1 MTAQQLKNSI
11 LQMAVQGKLVPQDPN
26 DEPASVLLERI
37 RAEKERLIK
46 EKKIKREKNPSVI
59 FKGADN
65 TPYEKI
71 GDEVRSLAD
80 LVPFEIPSSWEWCRV
95 GDLFSNMSGLAYKKD
110 ALAIK
115 ADKMI
120 RVLRGGNI
128 GEEQFLFKG
137 DDVFISSELVKPELY
152 LRKNYMIT
160 PAVSS
165 LDHIGKIALIDKDYS
180 DTVVGGFVLMLI
192 PHFNDDVVSEY
203 LLYAFA
209 AKHHRDN
216 CRNITHKSGQ
226 AFYNL
231 SREQMMNLP
240 VPIPPREEMGRI
252 IAMLKRVL
260 PKVADYAVVDTAL
273 QNLNG
278 SFPEA
283 LKKSILQEA
292 VQGKLVPQ
300 DPSDE
305 PAEALL
311 ERIRAEKQRLIKEG
325 KIKKDKHE
333 SIIFRRD
340 NSHYEKRGSE
350 EVCIDDE
357 IPFEIPENWVWCRF
371 EAATLYVTDYVA
383 NGSFASLRE
392 NVKTYKEENYA
403 LMVKTQDFSN
413 DFTRGLTY
421 TDQKGFDYLQKS
433 RLYGGELMLSNI
445 GASIGKAF
453 IIPTMNIRMTLAPNA
468 IVVKCLDTV
477 MTEYLRYFILSYYGQ
492 KMLSDF
498 TAGTA
503 MPKFSKT
510 QLRSALLP
518 VPPYSEQK
526 RIIEK
531 IKQLDVLVCT
541 L

>member
-1 MTAQQLKNSI
+1 M
-11 LQMAVQGKLVPQDPN
+11 
-26 DEPASVLLERI
+26 
-37 RAEKERLIK
+37 
-46 EKKIKREKNPSVI
+46 
-59 FKGADN
+59 
-65 TPYEKI
+65 
-71 GDEVRSLAD
+71 RSLAD
-80 LVPFEIPSSWEWCRV
+80 EVPFDIPDSWEWVRLGTVIELQSGQDMTPDKYNDCGKGIPYITGASNIENGIVLINRWTEYGRAFAYCGDILLTCKGTV
-95 GDLFSNMSGLAYKKD
+95 GTMAVLQEPQVHIARQIM
-110 ALAIK
+110 AIRP
-115 ADKMI
+115 I
-120 RVLRGGNI
+120 
-128 GEEQFLFKG
+128 
-137 DDVFISSELVKPELY
+137 SELYVPYIQLVLDTLVENLKAAA
-152 LRKNYMIT
+152 KSMI
-160 PAVSS
+160 PGIAREDVLQS
-165 LDHIGKIALIDKDYS
+165 LFP
-180 DTVVGGFVLMLI
+180 V
-192 PHFNDDVVSEY
+192 PPVSEQKRIVQKVSDLSPCLEQY
-203 LLYAFA
+203 AAADTKLLSL
-209 AKHHRDN
+209 N
-216 CRNITHKSGQ
+216 
-226 AFYNL
+226 
-231 SREQMMNLP
+231 
-240 VPIPPREEMGRI
+240 
-252 IAMLKRVL
+252 
-260 PKVADYAVVDTAL
+260 TA
-273 QNLNG
+273 
-278 SFPEA
+278 FPEA

-292 VQGKLVPQ
+292 VQGKLVSQ

>member
-1 MTAQQLKNSI
+1 M
-11 LQMAVQGKLVPQDPN
+11 
-26 DEPASVLLERI
+26 
-37 RAEKERLIK
+37 
-46 EKKIKREKNPSVI
+46 
-59 FKGADN
+59 
-65 TPYEKI
+65 PYEKI
-71 GDEVRSLAD
+71 GDEVRSLVD
-80 LVPFEIPSSWEWCRV
+80 EVPFDIPDSWEWVRLGSIGETNIGLTYKPSDV
-95 GDLFSNMSGLAYKKD
+95 TSSG
-110 ALAIK
+110 IP
-115 ADKMI
+115 
-120 RVLRGGNI
+120 VLRSNNI
-128 GEEQFLFKG
+128 QNGQMDYSELLYVNCTVPERAYAHKG
-137 DDVFISSELVKPELY
+137 DILICARNGSRALVGKSAIVDADDMAFGAFMAIYRSPCNPYIQLFINSY
-152 LRKNYMIT
+152 LFRGQ
-160 PAVSS
+160 
-165 LDHIGKIALIDKDYS
+165 LDGATTTTINQV
-180 DTVVGGFVLMLI
+180 TQ
-192 PHFNDDVVSEY
+192 E
-203 LLYAFA
+203 
-209 AKHHRDN
+209 
-216 CRNITHKSGQ
+216 
-226 AFYNL
+226 
-231 SREQMMNLP
+231 
-240 VPIPPREEMGRI
+240 
-252 IAMLKRVL
+252 MLKRQLCPL
-260 PKVADYAVVDTAL
+260 PPIQEQQRIVQKYTELQPLIAAYSSAYDKV
-273 QNLNG
+273 QILNT

-292 VQGKLVPQ
+292 VQGKLVLQ

-333 SIIFRRD
+333 SVIFRRD
-340 NSHYEKRGSE
+340 NSHYEKRDAE
-350 EVCIDDE
+350 VVCIDDE
-357 IPFEIPENWVWCRF
+357 IPFEIPENWAWCRF

-453 IIPTMNIRMTLAPNA
+453 IIPTMNVRMTLAPNA
-468 IVVKCLDTV
+468 IVVKCLDSV

-510 QLRSALLP
+510 QLRSALIP

-526 RIIEK
+526 RIIEM
-531 IKQLDVLVCT
+531 IKRLDVLVCT

>member
-37 RAEKERLIK
+37 HAEKERLIK

-80 LVPFEIPSSWEWCRV
+80 EVPFDIPDSWEWVRIRSLGEIVRGSGIKRNETVPQGCPCVRYGELYTTYQTSFTAAV
-95 GDLFSNMSGLAYKKD
+95 SFISAELDEKCKHFFYGDVLMTLTGENKPDIAKAVAYLGTTPIAAGGDLAFWTQHGMNPLFLSYIMASPYIISRKV
-110 ALAIK
+110 ALATGDIIVHISG
-115 ADKMI
+115 DKLGTI
-120 RVLRGGNI
+120 L
-128 GEEQFLFKG
+128 
-137 DDVFISSELVKPELY
+137 
-152 LRKNYMIT
+152 
-160 PAVSS
+160 
-165 LDHIGKIALIDKDYS
+165 
-180 DTVVGGFVLMLI
+180 
-192 PHFNDDVVSEY
+192 
-203 LLYAFA
+203 
-209 AKHHRDN
+209 
-216 CRNITHKSGQ
+216 
-226 AFYNL
+226 
-231 SREQMMNLP
+231 LP
-240 VPIPPREEMGRI
+240 VPPLAEQGKIVARI
-252 IAMLKRVL
+252 QSLELVIK
-260 PKVADYAVVDTAL
+260 DYAQKATTLQTLEDT
-273 QNLNG
+273 
-278 SFPEA
+278 FPES

-292 VQGKLVPQ
+292 VQGKLVSQ

-340 NSHYEKRGSE
+340 NSHYEKRGLE

-357 IPFEIPENWVWCRF
+357 IPFEIPENWAWCRF
-371 EAATLYVTDYVA
+371 ETATLYVTDYVA

-468 IVVKCLDTV
+468 IVVKCLDAI

-510 QLRSALLP
+510 QLRSALIP
-518 VPPYSEQK
+518 VPPYSEQR

>member
-65 TPYEKI
+65 TPYEKN

-80 LVPFEIPSSWEWCRV
+80 LAPFEIPSSWEWCRV

-115 ADKMI
+115 ADKMV

-128 GEEQFLFKG
+128 GEEQFYFKG

-160 PAVSS
+160 TAVSS

-333 SIIFRRD
+333 SVIFRRD
-340 NSHYEKRGSE
+340 NSHYEKLDGVER
-350 EVCIDDE
+350 CIDDE
-357 IPFEIPENWVWCRF
+357 LPFEIPENWCWCKIGTIF
-371 EAATLYVTDYVA
+371 TLQAGKNIQAAEIHENPFAESYPCYGGNGIRGYVA
-383 NGSFASLRE
+383 SSNRTGDYPIIGRQGALCGNINRATGEFYATE
-392 NVKTYKEENYA
+392 HAVCVETYSQISVAWACLFLTALNLNQYATATAQPGLAVANINEVYIPLPPLAEQHRIVHRIEE
-403 LMVKTQDFSN
+403 
-413 DFTRGLTY
+413 
-421 TDQKGFDYLQKS
+421 
-433 RLYGGELMLSNI
+433 
-445 GASIGKAF
+445 
-453 IIPTMNIRMTLAPNA
+453 
-468 IVVKCLDTV
+468 
-477 MTEYLRYFILSYYGQ
+477 
-492 KMLSDF
+492 
-498 TAGTA
+498 
-503 MPKFSKT
+503 
-510 QLRSALLP
+510 LLP
-518 VPPYSEQK
+518 
-526 RIIEK
+526 
-531 IKQLDVLVCT
+531 LVKG

>member
-1 MTAQQLKNSI
+1 
-11 LQMAVQGKLVPQDPN
+11 
-26 DEPASVLLERI
+26 
-37 RAEKERLIK
+37 
-46 EKKIKREKNPSVI
+46 
-59 FKGADN
+59 
-65 TPYEKI
+65 
-71 GDEVRSLAD
+71 
-80 LVPFEIPSSWEWCRV
+80 
-95 GDLFSNMSGLAYKKD
+95 MSGLAYKKD

-115 ADKMI
+115 ADKMV

-128 GEEQFLFKG
+128 GEEQFYFKG

-260 PKVADYAVVDTAL
+260 PRVADYAVVDTAL

-305 PAEALL
+305 SAEDLL

-333 SIIFRRD
+333 SVIFRRD

-357 IPFEIPENWVWCRF
+357 IPFEVPSSWALIRLDDIGIYRKGPFGSSLTKSMFVPKGADTVKVYEQKNAIQKDHTLGTYYITRQYYESKMRSFTVEPGDILVSCAGTIGETYILPEQIELGIINQALMRMTIF
-371 EAATLYVTDYVA
+371 APIDLDYFLLYFDYVLKQA
-383 NGSFASLRE
+383 AKETSKGSAI
-392 NVKTYKEENYA
+392 K
-403 LMVKTQDFSN
+403 
-413 DFTRGLTY
+413 
-421 TDQKGFDYLQKS
+421 
-433 RLYGGELMLSNI
+433 NI
-445 GASIGKAF
+445 PPFEIFKK
-453 IIPTMNIRMTLAPNA
+453 L
-468 IVVKCLDTV
+468 
-477 MTEYLRYFILSYYGQ
+477 IL
-492 KMLSDF
+492 
-498 TAGTA
+498 
-503 MPKFSKT
+503 P
-510 QLRSALLP
+510 LP
-518 VPPYSEQK
+518 PLEEQK
-526 RIIEK
+526 RIVEK
-531 IKQLDVLVCT
+531 VRELESLCNS
-541 L
+541 LYA

>member
-46 EKKIKREKNPSVI
+46 EKKIKREKNPSII

-71 GDEVRSLAD
+71 DDEVRSLAD
-80 LVPFEIPSSWEWCRV
+80 LAPFEIPSSWEWCRV
-95 GDLFSNMSGLAYKKD
+95 GDLFSNMAGLAYKKD
-110 ALAIK
+110 ALALK
-115 ADKMI
+115 ADKMV

-128 GEEQFLFKG
+128 GEEQFYFKG

-192 PHFNDDVVSEY
+192 PHFNDDVVSQY

-240 VPIPPREEMGRI
+240 VPIPPREEMERI

-260 PKVADYAVVDTAL
+260 PKVADYAVVDTAI
-273 QNLNG
+273 QNLNN

-305 PAEALL
+305 PAGALL

-350 EVCIDDE
+350 EVCIDEE
-357 IPFEIPENWVWCRF
+357 IPFEIPSGWSWSRLGTCLDVRDG
-371 EAATLYVTDYVA
+371 THDTPRYVSEGVPLVTSKNLS
-383 NGSFASLRE
+383 NGR
-392 NVKTYKEENYA
+392 V
-403 LMVKTQDFSN
+403 DFS
-413 DFTRGLTY
+413 TAKLI
-421 TDQKGFDYLQKS
+421 S
-433 RLYGGELMLSNI
+433 REDSQAINQRSKVDSGDIMYAMI
-445 GASIGKAF
+445 GSIGNPVLYQGTDEFSIKNMALFKYVPDGMYMGYVYWFLVLAQEDMKKAASGGVQAF
-453 IIPTMNIRMTLAPNA
+453 VSLG
-468 IVVKCLDTV
+468 
-477 MTEYLRYFILSYYGQ
+477 YLRNYLI
-492 KMLSDF
+492 
-498 TAGTA
+498 
-503 MPKFSKT
+503 
-510 QLRSALLP
+510 P
-518 VPPYSEQK
+518 VPPIEEQK
-526 RIIEK
+526 RICDTIE
-531 IKQLDVLVCT
+531 QT
-541 L
+541 LPLLTAL